1 MYFLKG
7 VAIQAGDVVSRI
19 KRIDDLLSSLRLE
32 LSRGRSPIPR
42 MALDLFTENPYWSV
56 GGLSERLEVAFST
69 AQRAMDRLESL
80 GVVSIVGETRRNRI
94 YCARDILE
102 ALEDSSLSPHL

>member
-32 LSRGRSPIPR
+32 LSRGTL
-42 MALDLFTENPYWSV
+42 AD
-56 GGLSERLEVAFST
+56 
-69 AQRAMDRLESL
+69 
-80 GVVSIVGETRRNRI
+80 
-94 YCARDILE
+94 
-102 ALEDSSLSPHL
+102 SPHGARSVH